1 MAIKKL
7 TVEIPQELFDR
18 FFTYLINQ
26 SETKWNPTF
35 QEVNAAAESA
45 LTEWLDKMEKVT
57 VGEG

>member
-18 FFTYLINQ
+18 FFSYLISQ
-26 SETKWNPTF
+26 SETKRNPTF
-35 QEVNAAAESA
+35 QKVNAAAESA
-45 LTEWLDKMEKVT
+45 LTEWLDNMEKVT

>member
-18 FFTYLINQ
+18 FFSYLINQ
-26 SETKWNPTF
+26 SETKRNPTF

-45 LTEWLDKMEKVT
+45 LTEWLDRREKVT
-57 VGEG
+57 VGEN

>member
-7 TVEIPQELFDR
+7 TVEIPDELFKR

-26 SETKWNPTF
+26 SEPKRNPTF

-45 LTEWLDKMEKVT
+45 LTDWLDKMEKATAEEV
-57 VGEG
+57 

>member
-7 TVEIPQELFDR
+7 TVEIPDELFKR

-26 SETKWNPTF
+26 SELKRNPTF

-45 LTEWLDKMEKVT
+45 LIEWLDKMEKVAAS
-57 VGEG
+57 EG